1 MKDMTK
7 ASNPIYLAF
16 FLLVV
21 CGVSTLVMAFTAVK
35 TKDTILAAQAQE
47 TADSLKMILPEFDN
61 NPATDTVKL
70 KNGVTL
76 YIAKKGDDVVGYAA
90 EAKGKGFG
98 GDVTGLVSFETDG
111 TIRSVVVKSGHSE
124 TPGIGTKV
132 TDRTAKRTISDVFNG
147 RKPDTTKL
155 IPNAAL
161 DSYSGVKPGKD
172 KWKKETDAI
181 HFVTGATYSSNAVCD
196 LVWDAATA
204 VRDYLAENGLIVPE
218 TEAAAPAD
226 NAGNA
231 ATITFGSASGTAAAI
246 TVAVPAGNE
255 TGNGTIRFETKNF
268 VEDTPPVVPSPDSG
282 ETDLRPRA
290 LTASEQPQD

>member
-35 TKDTILAAQAQE
+35 TKDTILAAVAQE

-61 NPATDTVKL
+61 NPAKETVKL

-76 YIAKKGDDVVGYAA
+76 YIAKKGGDIVGYAA
-90 EAKGKGFG
+90 EAKGKGYG

-111 TIRSVVVKSGHSE
+111 TIRTVVVKSGHSE

-132 TDRTAKRTISDVFNG
+132 TDRTVKRTISD
-147 RKPDTTKL
+147 L
-155 IPNAAL
+155 IH
-161 DSYSGVKPGKD
+161 GVKPDPSKLVPNTALDAYKGQKPGNE
-172 KWKKETDAI
+172 KWTKEKAPA
-181 HFVTGATYSSNAVCD
+181 HSFVTGATRSSTAVCD

-204 VRDYLAENGLIVPE
+204 IRDYLAEQGLPTAPAAQPE
-218 TEAAAPAD
+218 TVAQAPVETATPTETEVPTEAVTPVETEVPTESEVQSEAD
-226 NAGNA
+226 NLRPA
-231 ATITFGSASGTAAAI
+231 
-246 TVAVPAGNE
+246 AVPAAQQ
-255 TGNGTIRFETKNF
+255 
-268 VEDTPPVVPSPDSG
+268 S
-282 ETDLRPRA
+282 
-290 LTASEQPQD
+290 QDEK

>member
-76 YIAKKGDDVVGYAA
+76 YIAKKGGDVIGYAA

-147 RKPDTTKL
+147 RKPDTSKL
-155 IPNAAL
+155 VPNAAL

-172 KWKKETDAI
+172 KWKKETDAV
-181 HFVTGATYSSNAVCD
+181 HFVTGATYSSNAVRD

-204 VRDYLAENGLIVPE
+204 VRDYLAEQGIPTAPSAQPE
-218 TEAAAPAD
+218 T
-226 NAGNA
+226 
-231 ATITFGSASGTAAAI
+231 GTAAG
-246 TVAVPAGNE
+246 VPAGLE
-255 TGNGTIRFETKNF
+255 MENGTIQFETKDL
-268 VEDTPPVVPSPDSG
+268 VEHTTPVAASPDP
-282 ETDLRPRA
+282 EEDDLRPRA
-290 LTASEQPQD
+290 VPASEQSQDEK

>member
-61 NPATDTVKL
+61 NPAQEKVEL
-70 KNGVTL
+70 KNGVIL
-76 YIAKKGDDVVGYAA
+76 YIAKKGGDVVGYAA
-90 EAKGKGFG
+90 EAKAKGFG

-111 TIRSVVVKSGHSE
+111 AIRTVVVKSGHSE

-132 TDRTAKRTISDVFNG
+132 TDRTAKRTISDVLNG
-147 RKPDTTKL
+147 RKTDSSKL
-155 IPNAAL
+155 VPNDAL
-161 DSYSGVKPGKD
+161 DAYKGQRPGNEKWTKD
-172 KWKKETDAI
+172 KAPDKA
-181 HFVTGATYSSNAVCD
+181 FVTGATYSSTAVCD

-204 VRDYLAENGLIVPE
+204 VRDYLAEQGLTVPE
-218 TEAAAPAD
+218 PETAAPAE
-226 NAGNA
+226 NAGSM
-231 ATITFGSASGTAAAI
+231 ATITFGTTAGDGASVQFVLPAGNDAGNAPMTKVEP
-246 TVAVPAGNE
+246 TENVRPFAVPAAQQ
-255 TGNGTIRFETKNF
+255 
-268 VEDTPPVVPSPDSG
+268 S
-282 ETDLRPRA
+282 
-290 LTASEQPQD
+290 QDGK

>member
-61 NPATDTVKL
+61 NPAQDKVEL
-70 KNGVTL
+70 KNGVIL
-76 YIAKKGDDVVGYAA
+76 YIAKKDGNVVGYAV

-98 GDVTGLVSFETDG
+98 GDVTGLVSFEPDG
-111 TIRSVVVKSGHSE
+111 TIRTVVVKSGHSE

-132 TDRTAKRTISDVFNG
+132 TDRTVKRTISDLIHGV
-147 RKPDTTKL
+147 KSDPSKL
-155 IPNAAL
+155 VPNTAL
-161 DSYSGVKPGKD
+161 DAYKGQKPGNA
-172 KWKKETDAI
+172 KWTKETAPA
-181 HFVTGATYSSNAVCD
+181 HSFVTGATYSSTAVCD

-204 VRDYLAENGLIVPE
+204 IRDYLAEQGLPTAPAAQPETVAQAPAE
-218 TEAAAPAD
+218 TEAPTETVTPVEPEVPTTSEVQSEAD
-226 NAGNA
+226 NLRP
-231 ATITFGSASGTAAAI
+231 I
-246 TVAVPAGNE
+246 AVPAAQQ
-255 TGNGTIRFETKNF
+255 
-268 VEDTPPVVPSPDSG
+268 S
-282 ETDLRPRA
+282 
-290 LTASEQPQD
+290 QDEK